1 MLLSTPVQ
9 QRSIEAIPVFLSPH
23 QEAEAWLCKWS
34 SAPRPACLSPKPS
47 ACCSW
52 LPMQVPASLS
62 LISQQS
68 SKRHG
73 LEPAMLNNDAWLILF
88 VSDLFHWIWFFHFV
102 CKIFVNKSAQEKQ
115 GCVQKQ
121 LAWARNLLSILR
133 AMLNQGRW
141 RKSLIENFNMQRLNI
156 TLTLTGN

>member
-1 MLLSTPVQ
+1 MLLSIPVQ

-23 QEAEAWLCKWS
+23 QEAEAWLCKWG

-62 LISQQS
+62 YLPTKLQEARTEASDVKQWRMADFICKWFISLNLI
-68 SKRHG
+68 
-73 LEPAMLNNDAWLILF
+73 
-88 VSDLFHWIWFFHFV
+88 FFHFV
-102 CKIFVNKSAQEKQ
+102 CKIFVNKSAQDKQ

-121 LAWARNLLSILR
+121 LARARNLLSILI
-133 AMLNQGRW
+133 AMLKQGGWKKPLLRI
-141 RKSLIENFNMQRLNI
+141 S
-156 TLTLTGN
+156 TCGD